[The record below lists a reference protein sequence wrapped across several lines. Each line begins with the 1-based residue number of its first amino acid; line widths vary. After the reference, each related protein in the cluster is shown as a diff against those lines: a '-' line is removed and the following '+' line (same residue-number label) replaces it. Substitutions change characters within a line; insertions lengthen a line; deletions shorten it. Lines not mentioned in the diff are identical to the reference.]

1 MARVITP
8 HRLTGDWDSVAPL
21 INDNFEKMVTNAES
35 FLPIDTTEASCGG
48 YVFPNYLLAAVSI
61 VFDLPDY
68 DNYAAF
74 LPQYDIYVDHPVSTG
89 TIAINNTAGS
99 GTVFISIGDR
109 FIANEDTAFLAG
121 DARARYWYAT
131 ASTSVLAGA
140 SGSVACIAEAPGTR
154 YNKTSYQVY
163 TASSPSITTK
173 KFLNLYPAFGGSG
186 GAEATVYRVTS
197 TGGSDTPDT
206 TYQWP
211 LGSNVTA
218 NMAKLS
224 IGSHLSITADPGS
237 YTTVGEDER
246 TDPKAIATLSLRN
259 EDVSTH
265 SYYIRAKGVLLSGK
279 S

>member
-1 MARVITP
+1 MARMIPP
-8 HRLTGDWDSVAPL
+8 HRLVGNFNEIIPL
-21 INDNFEKMVTNAES
+21 VNDNFEKMVINTES
-35 FLPIDTTEASCGG
+35 FAPVDTTEASCGG
-48 YVFPNYLLAAVSI
+48 YIFTGYQLIAISI

-89 TIAINNTAGS
+89 TISIDNTAGS
-99 GTVFISIGDR
+99 GTANVNIGDR

-131 ASTSVLAGA
+131 SSATVSVGT
-140 SGSVACIAEAPGTR
+140 SGSVNCVAEAPGTR

-163 TASSPSITTK
+163 TASSPSLTTR
-173 KFLNLYPAFGGSG
+173 KFLNLYPTFGGSG
-186 GAEATVYRVTS
+186 SADNTIYRVTS
-197 TGGSDTPDT
+197 TGGSDTPDP
-206 TYQWP
+206 TYQW
-211 LGSNVTA
+211 LSGSNVTA

-224 IGSHLSITADPGS
+224 LGSHLAITADPGN
-237 YTTVGEDER
+237 YTTAGEGNR

-259 EDVSTH
+259 EDASTH
-265 SYYIRAKGVLLSGK
+265 RYYVRAKGVLLSGK